1 MKLVIDIG
9 NTLTKLAVF
18 DKDEIISSQTAE
30 NVSKQLLSSLFAEFP
45 KINTAIISSVKNL
58 DDWVINYLS
67 NLVKLV
73 VLDHNIQL
81 PYTNKYETQTTL
93 GRDRIAAVAGA
104 IILLPYE
111 NTLVIDAGTCITYDV
126 VTAEKIYLGGGISP
140 GIKMRFEAMHTF
152 TGKLPLI
159 EPEQNHHIELI
170 GNTTKDSILSG
181 VQNGVLEEVDG
192 IINSYKNQ
200 FSGLKVIV
208 TGGNYKYFDKYLKNN
223 IFAAPN
229 LVLIGLKKILDFN
242 EGN

>member
-1 MKLVIDIG
+1 MKLIFDIG

-30 NVSKQLLSSLFAEFP
+30 NVSKQLLSSLFADFP
-45 KINTAIISSVKNL
+45 KIDAAIISSVKNL
-58 DDWVINYLS
+58 DDRLTNYLS

-81 PYTNKYETQTTL
+81 PYMNKYETQTTL

-159 EPEQNHHIELI
+159 EPEQYHHIELI

-242 EGN
+242 EEN

>member
-18 DKDEIISSQTAE
+18 DKDEIISSQTVE
-30 NVSKQLLSSLFAEFP
+30 NVSKQLLSSLFADFP
-45 KINTAIISSVKNL
+45 KIDAAIISSVKNL
-58 DDWVINYLS
+58 DDWIINYLS

-73 VLDHNIQL
+73 VLDHNTQL

-181 VQNGVLEEVDG
+181 VQNGVLEEADG

-242 EGN
+242 EEN

>member
-18 DKDEIISSQTAE
+18 DEDKIISSQTAE
-30 NVSKQLLSSLFAEFP
+30 NVSKQLLSSLFADFP

-73 VLDHNIQL
+73 FLDHNIQL

-223 IFAAPN
+223 IVAAPN
-229 LVLIGLKKILDFN
+229 LVLIGLKKILDIN